1 MVTKFVAALQHRILS
16 VQTDEIPKIV
26 VTHLRAYIQKRN
38 WEVRQVT
45 VLNTGE
51 RRTEISAKTLGN
63 RPTKTWR
70 IFFQRSRVEISFVIF
85 ASGSSKDELG
95 TKHAFM

>member
-16 VQTDEIPKIV
+16 IQTDEIPKIV
-26 VTHLRAYIQKRN
+26 VTHLRAYVQKRN

-51 RRTEISAKTLGN
+51 
-63 RPTKTWR
+63 
-70 IFFQRSRVEISFVIF
+70 
-85 ASGSSKDELG
+85 
-95 TKHAFM
+95 